1 VGRGGFG
8 EVYYAIS
15 DGGREVAL
23 KYLKE
28 NPQVE
33 LRGVSHCIN
42 LKSPHLVSIFDVKKN
57 AEGEYFIVMEYIS
70 GPSLRDL
77 LIAEPKGFAPEKA
90 AFFTREIGKGLAYL
104 HDRGIVHRDMKPG
117 NIFFDDGY
125 VKIGDY
131 GLSKFIAVSRHSVQT
146 SSVGT
151 VHYMAPE
158 IGSGNYT
165 RGHNPWAYFK
175 NVPPSLNMP
184 FSAFPS
190 DFTKLPTV
198 SIVVPK

>member
-1 VGRGGFG
+1 MAYTFKHGDRPLDDFTIQRAVGRGGFG

-57 AEGEYFIVMEYIS
+57 AEGEYFIIMEYIS

-104 HDRGIVHRDMKPG
+104 GKLSRSGRHHPGRCGSLPRDG
-117 NIFFDDGY
+117 
-125 VKIGDY
+125 
-131 GLSKFIAVSRHSVQT
+131 A
-146 SSVGT
+146 
-151 VHYMAPE
+151 
-158 IGSGNYT
+158 GSLDATGARLLRST
-165 RGHNPWAYFK
+165 GWG
-175 NVPPSLNMP
+175 
-184 FSAFPS
+184 
-190 DFTKLPTV
+190 
-198 SIVVPK
+198 